1 MKPILV
7 GLDGSE
13 LAERGLSLA
22 TELAKG
28 LDDKVIAARVVP
40 PTWSAGGYD
49 PELRQRLEVADEA
62 AAAGY
67 LAKVADRL
75 RADSVKAETR
85 LLHGDA
91 WRALLA
97 AAHQDDCGLIVL
109 TSHGLS
115 GLASR
120 VFGSVAQKVLANAS
134 CPVVVVPCSDA
145 DLAREEELEERASD
159 EQAVQRM
166 SAVAKAKQR

>member
-40 PTWSAGGYD
+40 PTWSGGGYD

-75 RADSVKAETR
+75 RADSVRRKPDSCTGTHGGPF
-85 LLHGDA
+85 LLP
-91 WRALLA
+91 RIRTTA
-97 AAHQDDCGLIVL
+97 A
-109 TSHGLS
+109 SS
-115 GLASR
+115 YSR
-120 VFGSVAQKVLANAS
+120 HT
-134 CPVVVVPCSDA
+134 D
-145 DLAREEELEERASD
+145 
-159 EQAVQRM
+159 
-166 SAVAKAKQR
+166 